1 MKNLQRIQNVGL
13 TISGKGSTNMLI
25 GIAGIPLEYKGKGTV
40 EGIKGIRKLGLDAME
55 VQFVRGVKMSEE
67 QALEAGKAASD
78 ALVRLSVHAPYFI
91 NLAGAKD
98 VVEKSKY
105 HILKSAEIADILGAN
120 PVVFHPG
127 YYSKKSKGEAFDSV
141 DESVNEISKALA
153 EKNKI
158 KIGLETTGRK
168 SQFGTLDENLEL
180 SAKYENVVPV
190 LDFAHFHSREHLL
203 KTKEDFLNIFE
214 KIEEKLEKEALKD
227 LHMHFTDVYHKDGD
241 EKKHAILG
249 ESDLRFE
256 PLAEAIADFGVEGA
270 IICESPILEKDAL
283 KMKDILKNM
292 S

>member
-1 MKNLQRIQNVGL
+1 
-13 TISGKGSTNMLI
+13 MLI
-25 GIAGIPLEYKGKGTV
+25 GIAGIPLEYRGKGTV

-67 QALEAGKAASD
+67 QALEAGKAARD

-91 NLAGAKD
+91 NLAGTKD

-105 HILKSAEIADILGAN
+105 HILKSAEIASILGAN

-127 YYSKKSKGEAFDSV
+127 YYSKKPRGEAFDSV
-141 DESVNEISKALA
+141 DKSVNEISKALA
-153 EKNKI
+153 ETKI
-158 KIGLETTGRK
+158 KIGLEITGRK

-203 KTKEDFLNIFE
+203 KTRGDFLNIFE
-214 KIEEKLEKEALKD
+214 KIEEKLGKEALKD
-227 LHMHFTDVYHKDGD
+227 MHMHFTDVYHKDGD

-256 PLAEAIADFGVEGA
+256 PLAEAIADFGVEGT
-270 IICESPILEKDAL
+270 IICESPVLEKDAL
-283 KMKDILKNM
+283 RMKDILKNM